1 MRRLTSVLAAHA
13 LCAGFLFA
21 QPNDPPASP
30 RVIPTP
36 QEITHRSGSFKLT
49 AQTRIILSEHGR
61 PEDRF
66 AAQQINERLSELNGP
81 TLKVSTEASIR
92 KISPSYIFLG
102 SPQSTLSKVFLRT
115 RGLKIRA
122 ELQDEGYILDAGSDG
137 IVILAETPRGRFYG
151 VMSLL
156 QMLGRDKKSIVVPLA
171 TLYDWPL
178 QKIRGITD
186 DISRGQVS
194 TQENFKKIIR
204 TLAHYKLNVYSPY
217 IEDMFVFKKHPQ
229 IGKDRGA
236 LSPADVKELDVYAA
250 KYHVELIPIFET
262 LGHWENILAQ
272 PEYVKYAE
280 FPGAHTVNVSDEGVY
295 KMLDEMIGEMSMA
308 FSSPYFNMAADESWD
323 VGLGAN
329 KERVAQSDLATVHSE
344 HYKRVVDILKKY
356 KKKPLM
362 YGDIILN
369 NPMILEKIPKDIII
383 VDWQYG
389 VSDRYSSPD
398 VFRGAGFPYI
408 VSPAVWNFT
417 GPFPNYLNT
426 FVNVQN
432 FNRDGYLGG
441 SQGILTSNW
450 NDYGGETLRE
460 LNYYGYAWTAECA
473 WQPLKADVGS
483 FNKSFFA
490 EFFGSEAAAAVA
502 RNIYALL
509 GSPTNLYNWHEL
521 WRHPMLPL
529 RASGTNYLWRVQSIE
544 STMPLVEEQLVELER
559 VATRNK
565 DQVEYLRFL
574 AEMNRWFA
582 SKLSVGEKVRKLTS
596 ALSPAADRDSVR
608 RATLALLRD
617 VAPQLTILKE
627 RFQKLWLTTN
637 VPANLS
643 LLLARYDQQTSY
655 WQEKVAEV
663 ERGDLWVDPVIESQW
678 IYHPRANPRKRDSSA
693 TQVPKAFFRKS
704 FTLEQ
709 NPDNATLQLL
719 GDTDAKLWLNGQ
731 ELGEVFARSSLSL
744 TVERQRIKTWD
755 ISPYLL
761 VGKNVI
767 SVETTNYDPFGSA
780 GLNVYSEIQT
790 GNRSTLKVLSDSTW
804 RVSDTVPNGWQTN
817 VFADSSWIQATA
829 KPYPLPVI
837 RPNLK
842 RGRSSWIE
850 R

>member
-1 MRRLTSVLAAHA
+1 MKRLTSVLAAGA
-13 LCAGFLFA
+13 LCAGFLIA
-21 QPNDPPASP
+21 QANDPLAVL

-36 QEITHRSGSFKLT
+36 QEIVRHGGNFKLS
-49 AQTRIILSEHGR
+49 AQTRIILSEHSR

-66 AAQQINERLSELNGP
+66 AAEQINERLSELNGP
-81 TLKVSTEASIR
+81 RLKVSTEESIR
-92 KISPSYIFLG
+92 KLSANYIFLG
-102 SPQSTLSKVFLRT
+102 APQSALAKEFLRT

-122 ELQDEGYILDAGSDG
+122 ELKDEGYVLDVSNDG
-137 IVILAETPRGRFYG
+137 IVILAEAPSGRFYG

-156 QMLGRDKKSIVVPLA
+156 QTLGRDKKSIVEPRITV
-171 TLYDWPL
+171 YDWPL
-178 QKIRGITD
+178 QKVRGITD

-217 IEDMFVFKKHPQ
+217 LEDMFVFKKHPQ
-229 IGKDRGA
+229 IGKNRGA
-236 LSPADVKELDVYAA
+236 LSLAEVKELDAYAA

-280 FPGAHTVNVSDEGVY
+280 FPGAHTVNISDERVY
-295 KMLDEMIGEMSMA
+295 KMLDEMIGELSMA

-323 VGLGAN
+323 VGLGAS
-329 KERVAQSDLATVHSE
+329 KERVAQSDLATVHAE
-344 HYKRVVDILKKY
+344 HYKRLVDILKKY
-356 KKKPLM
+356 RKKPLM

-369 NPMILEKIPKDIII
+369 NPAILEKIPKDIVI

-389 VSDRYSSPD
+389 VADRYPSPD
-398 VFRGAGFPYI
+398 VFRSAGFPFI

-432 FNRDGYLGG
+432 FNRDGYLNG
-441 SQGILTSNW
+441 SRGILTSNW
-450 NDYGGETLRE
+450 NDYGGEALRE

-473 WQPLKADVGS
+473 WQPLKADVSS
-483 FNKSFFA
+483 FNRNFFT
-490 EFFGSEAAAAVA
+490 EYFGSDEAAPVA
-502 RNIYALL
+502 QNVYALL
-509 GSPTNLYNWHEL
+509 ATPANLYSWHEL

-529 RASGTNYLWRVQSIE
+529 RTSGANYLWRVQSIE
-544 STMPLVEEQLVELER
+544 STMPLVEEQLAELER

-565 DQVEYLRFL
+565 DQVEYLRFI

-582 SKLSVGEKVRKLTS
+582 SKLRLGEKIRKLTS
-596 ALSPAADRDSVR
+596 SLSPTADRDSVR
-608 RATLALLRD
+608 GATLALLRD
-617 VAPQLTILKE
+617 IVPPLIALKE
-627 RFQKLWLTTN
+627 RFRKLWLTTN
-637 VPANLS
+637 VPANLP
-643 LLLARYDQQTSY
+643 LLLARYDQQAGY
-655 WQEKVAEV
+655 WQEKLAEV
-663 ERGDLWVDPVIESQW
+663 EQGELWVDPVIESQW
-678 IYHPRANPRKRDSSA
+678 IYHPRSNPRKRDSSA

-709 NPDNATLQLL
+709 STDNARLQLL
-719 GDTDAKLWLNGQ
+719 GDTDAKLWLNGK
-731 ELGEVFARSSLSL
+731 ELGEVFARPSLSL
-744 TVERQRIKTWD
+744 TVEHQRVRTWD

-767 SVETTNYDPFGSA
+767 SVETANYDSFGSA
-780 GLNVYSEIQT
+780 GINIYSEIQT
-790 GNRSTLKVLSDSTW
+790 GNRSTLKVISDSTW
-804 RVSDTVPNGWQTN
+804 KVSDIVLGGWQTN
-817 VFADSSWIQATA
+817 AFEDSSWALATA

-837 RPNLK
+837 RPNLA

>member
-1 MRRLTSVLAAHA
+1 MRRLTSVLAAHT

-21 QPNDPPASP
+21 QPNDQPASP
-30 RVIPTP
+30 RIIPTP
-36 QEITHRSGSFKLT
+36 QEISLRNGSFKLT

-66 AAQQINERLSELNGP
+66 AAEQINERLGELKGP
-81 TLKVSTEASIR
+81 SLKISDEASIR

-102 SPQSTLSKVFLRT
+102 SPQSTLSKVFLRS
-115 RGLKIRA
+115 RGLKIRT
-122 ELQDEGYILDAGSDG
+122 ELQDEGYILDASSDG
-137 IVILAETPRGRFYG
+137 IVILAERPSGRFYG

-156 QMLGRDKKSIVVPLA
+156 QMLGRDKKSIVVPLT

-217 IEDMFVFKKHPQ
+217 LEDMFLFKKHPQ

-280 FPGAHTVNVSDEGVY
+280 FPGAHTVNVSDERVY

-308 FSSPYFNMAADESWD
+308 FSSQYFNMAADESWD
-323 VGLGAN
+323 VGLGAS
-329 KERVAQSDLATVHSE
+329 KERVAQSDLATVHAE
-344 HYKRVVDILKKY
+344 HYKRVVDILRKY
-356 KKKPLM
+356 RKKPLM

-369 NPMILEKIPKDIII
+369 NPTILEKIPKDIII

-398 VFRGAGFPYI
+398 VFRSAGFPYI

-483 FNKSFFA
+483 FNKNFFA
-490 EFFGSEAAAAVA
+490 EFFGSEAAAQVS

-509 GSPTNLYNWHEL
+509 GSPANLYNWHEL

-582 SKLSVGEKVRKLTS
+582 SKLRVGEKVRKLTS
-596 ALSPAADRDSVR
+596 TLSPAADRDSVR
-608 RATLALLRD
+608 MATLALLRG
-617 VAPQLTILKE
+617 VAPQLAILKE
-627 RFQKLWLTTN
+627 HFQRLWLATN

-643 LLLARYDQQTSY
+643 LLLARYDQQAGY

-693 TQVPKAFFRKS
+693 TQVPRAFFRKS

-709 NPDNATLQLL
+709 NPENATLQLL
-719 GDTDAKLWLNGQ
+719 GDTDARLWLNGQ

-755 ISPYLL
+755 IRPYLL

-767 SVETTNYDPFGSA
+767 SVESANYDTFGSA

-790 GNRSTLKVLSDSTW
+790 GNRSTIKVLSDSTW
-804 RVSDTVPNGWQTN
+804 KVSDVVPGGWQTN
-817 VFADSSWIQATA
+817 VFEDSSWIQATA

-837 RPNLK
+837 KPNLAG
-842 RGRSSWIE
+842 GRSSWIE